1 MLTLLTLSLLS
12 TLGFADETA
21 AESCIKNKVWEGYA
35 SGWAVRTMA
44 SATLAQ
50 GEYRVYLVT
59 LYAGTEYKLQ
69 ACGDSELSNVDL
81 LLYDALGNKVLQD
94 LSQDREPVL
103 SYTPTATDTFYITV
117 YATTLSNPTGKGA
130 IATALTYK

>member
-1 MLTLLTLSLLS
+1 MLNLLMLSLLS
-12 TLGFADETA
+12 SPVHADEPE

-35 SGWAVRTMA
+35 GGWAVRTMA

-59 LYAGTEYKLQ
+59 LYAGTEYKLT
-69 ACGDSELSNVDL
+69 ACGDSNLSNVDL
-81 LLYDALGNKVLQD
+81 MLYDALGNKVLQD
-94 LSQDREPVL
+94 LSQDREPIL
-103 SYTPTATDTFYITV
+103 SYTPTTTDTYYITV
-117 YATTLSNPTGKGA
+117 YATTLNNTTGKGA